1 MFPDNPCSLLPK
13 FADESY
19 AGIWKLP
26 KELSHLGGGGWNE
39 LKTWG
44 EVATAVVAVAE
55 MNIKLKVEV
64 EMVVV
69 IVVVWTEQDLV
80 GEGGWDDGGDGWWE
94 RLLLLLLLFFL
105 GSVMPFNLFNRIWIT

>member
-39 LKTWG
+39 LKTGG
-44 EVATAVVAVAE
+44 EVETAVVAVAE

-64 EMVVV
+64 E
-69 IVVVWTEQDLV
+69 
-80 GEGGWDDGGDGWWE
+80 
-94 RLLLLLLLFFL
+94 LLFFL
-105 GSVMPFNLFNRIWIT
+105 GSVMPFNLFNRFWIT